1 MDFLSLIP
9 KPDPIPVAWGWFEVL
24 LVLVFVLHL
33 LFINSLA
40 GTLVIS
46 FVGHLK
52 GNPAEGTE
60 EMGGGCHFSWPSQ

>member
-24 LVLVFVLHL
+24 VLVFVLHL
-33 LFINSLA
+33 LFMNSLT